1 MGFLDLIG
9 HYLAG
14 PGDIGTRRALQ
25 NKIDL
30 EKWNA
35 AQDATKRA
43 RELEM
48 VKNYMATV
56 PNSAVPASS
65 RMLKAAR
72 DVGVFLRPLPTISHD
87 TQYALPSIPAEQSQ
101 TEAQKH
107 RYKLEELSAALAGKA
122 KEPSYSE
129 QVLPLVK
136 QRVGY
141 VSDLQNMGIP
151 AEDIYSKPITS
162 LVEIPFQ
169 EEEKKLALQRKAA
182 LDALNK
188 QFAPSI
194 GQSFATALQGYAPLD
209 TPTPQS
215 PEYQKQLAEIDRQF
229 QESLSALQRKKQE
242 LAREILAARLVNAQ
256 VNALQHYTPDKEA
269 SARFR
274 NALAVINSL
283 GGE

>member
-101 TEAQKH
+101 EEVQKH
-107 RYKLEELSAALAGKA
+107 RYKLEELSAALAGKD
-122 KEPSYSE
+122 KKPSYSE

-188 QFAPSI
+188 QFAPSTW
-194 GQSFATALQGYAPLD
+194 QSFATALQGYAPLD

-242 LAREILAARLVNAQ
+242 LAREIFAARLANAQ